1 MKARVIG
8 KQPYYSPTLNGG
20 DYAIPEG
27 YEAEIKDGKVIVR
40 KKESEDERIMKDI
53 ITILSIGVACD
64 ESALYPGAY
73 TTLKEA
79 IAYLEKQKEQHHE
92 WSLQDEK
99 NLDEIFCAI
108 RIDSALSEKKQDEL
122 ISWLQ
127 QYRPYMQKEQKS
139 VDSVSRE
146 EYVKKFKVLCDAYE
160 IKLPNRE
167 YDIYH
172 LCDDLSKLF
181 VNSDDA
187 KLRGSDIEE
196 LEWLIEEYRTWEPD
210 CSEHQLYE
218 LIASEYNRRHFED

>member
-1 MKARVIG
+1 MTREEAIKIVRNIYQTDTEKEALA
-8 KQPYYSPTLNGG
+8 TL
-20 DYAIPEG
+20 IPELH
-27 YEAEIKDGKVIVR
+27 
-40 KKESEDERIMKDI
+40 ESEDERIRKKI
-53 ITILSIGVACD
+53 LAEYKERLTIESVAYKNPECN
-64 ESALYPGAY
+64 
-73 TTLKEA
+73 KETVDYLEKA